1 MPYFPGTIVGPGGS
15 AAGTDYQLQLKLAG
29 GFHAV
34 PELSWDPA
42 AKALAV
48 DRIRLRSPIAAGIS
62 STVIGENVDTN
73 QANTVVVGR
82 GMVANVANAVIL
94 TNGGTPPTQQD
105 CIVIGRPTLAAA
117 QKAVSIGRT
126 GGASGASSVAV
137 GYDAQA
143 THSRSVALGDGA
155 RSTAANRATFGS
167 PAKPLEVEATSH
179 LRAAGSVVGGQ
190 SEAADASLAP
200 GQFAAWF
207 DPTADHL
214 RFKAKRANGSVGEA
228 IVAGPQGPQGE
239 VGPMGPQGP
248 AGPQGDAGPAGAP
261 GAQGDPGPAGPA
273 GATGPQGPQGDPGP
287 TGPQGLQGAVGAT
300 GPAGPQGDSGP
311 AGPVGPQ
318 GVQGDPGPAGAAG
331 PQGPQGPA
339 GPQGPTGATGATGP
353 QGPAGATGPA
363 GPGLAPGG
371 SIGQILAKTGA
382 GDYQTGWV
390 WPVGGQ
396 HLALSGGSPVTT
408 VPSDRRVWTI
418 HGTVNNTSYH
428 YLVLPTPTA
437 EMAGNLVAINIVQG
451 GTYGATHMRL
461 GSSGGSII
469 DQWNNGDF
477 YQALWACDGS
487 HWFAVSVNHVVPET
501 P

>member
-1 MPYFPGTIVGPGGS
+1 MPYFGGGS
-15 AAGTDYQLQLKLAG
+15 GGGSVPAGEDYQVQLKLGPALA
-29 GFHAV
+29 AV
-34 PELSWDPA
+34 PELAWDPV

-48 DRIRLRSPIAAGIS
+48 DRIRLRSPLAAGIS
-62 STVIGENVDTN
+62 ATVIGENVDTN

-126 GGASGASSVAV
+126 GGASGANSVAV

-190 SEAADASLAP
+190 SEAADAGLAP
-200 GQFAAWF
+200 GQFAVWF

-214 RFKAKRANGSVGEA
+214 RFKAKRADGSVGEA

-239 VGPMGPQGP
+239 VGPMGP
-248 AGPQGDAGPAGAP
+248 AGPQGDAGPVGAP
-261 GAQGDPGPAGPA
+261 GTQGDPGPAGPA

-287 TGPQGLQGAVGAT
+287 AGPQGLHGAVGDT
-300 GPAGPQGDSGP
+300 GLA
-311 AGPVGPQ
+311 GPQ
-318 GVQGDPGPAGAAG
+318 GVQGDQGPAG
-331 PQGPQGPA
+331 PQGSQGPA
-339 GPQGPTGATGATGP
+339 GPQGPTGTTGP

-371 SIGQILAKTGA
+371 SVGQILAKTGTN
-382 GDYQTGWV
+382 DYETGWV

-418 HGTVNNTSYH
+418 HGTANNTSYH
-428 YLVLPTPTA
+428 HLVLPTPTA
-437 EMAGNLVAINIVQG
+437 AMAGNLVAINIVQS
-451 GTYGATHMRL
+451 GTYGATHLRL
-461 GSSGGSII
+461 GSSGGTILS
-469 DQWNNGDF
+469 QWNNGDT
-477 YQALWACDGS
+477 YRGLWACDGS
-487 HWFAVSVNHVVPET
+487 HWFPIAVDHTSPES